1 MHRESRM
8 PKIGALLLLLAV
20 GLLRAE
26 EATVA
31 APPSTEDWVDKRE
44 KTFST
49 VWETVNESYYD
60 ATFGGVDWR
69 AVREKYHGDLA
80 AVSDNDG
87 LRRLLQRMLGELRRT
102 HFAIMPREAAVF
114 TPGERVRIGTAG
126 VEVAYVEDR
135 VAVAEIKAGFAAAR
149 QDLHPGDTIRRI
161 DNIDLGVMGDY
172 LKGAGCSPARCGFHL
187 TQFVSSR
194 LRSAVGTKVT
204 LTVCGLDGAERSIEL
219 ICEANEGPW
228 SEPMG
233 GFPSLPVEC
242 TVRHLPDR
250 IDYLHFNIFV
260 RPIMKEVKSALKSVP
275 VDGALVIDLR
285 GNIGGIS
292 IMASGISG
300 WLSDHEFSLGTMH
313 MRQGHIGFTVSPQT
327 SAFLGPVAVLIDS
340 GSASTSEI
348 MAAGLQESGRARI
361 FGEASPGAALP
372 SQMKTLPT
380 GDLLQYAVAD
390 VQTPKG
396 VLIEGRGVTPDQA
409 VKPSLAD
416 LAAGRDPVL
425 DAAQQWLKAVR
436 RHPASPPAG
445 QPQNQE

>member
-8 PKIGALLLLLAV
+8 PKIGALLLLLGV

-26 EATVA
+26 EAPAA
-31 APPSTEDWVDKRE
+31 APPPADDWVDKRE
-44 KTFST
+44 KTFAT

-60 ATFGGVDWR
+60 ATFGGVDWL

-80 AVSDNDG
+80 AVADNDG

-114 TPGERVRIGTAG
+114 TPGERVRIGTTG
-126 VEVAYVEDR
+126 VEVAYVENV
-135 VAVAEIKAGFAAAR
+135 VAIAGIKAGSAAAHL
-149 QDLHPGDTIRRI
+149 DLHPGDTIRRI
-161 DNIDLGVMGDY
+161 DDRDIGVMGDY
-172 LKGAGCSPARCGFHL
+172 LKQAGCSPARCGLYL
-187 TQFVSSR
+187 TQFISSR

-204 LTVCGLDGAERSIEL
+204 LTVRGLDGAERSVEL
-219 ICEANEGPW
+219 TCEANEGPW

-233 GFPSLPVEC
+233 DFPSMPVEC

-250 IDYLHFNIFV
+250 IDYLHFNIFA
-260 RPIMKEVKSALKSVP
+260 RPIMKEVKSTLKSVP

-285 GNIGGIS
+285 GNPGGIS

-300 WLSDHEFSLGTMH
+300 WLSDHVFSMGTMH
-313 MRQGHIGFTVSPQT
+313 MRQGHIGYTVSPQT

-425 DAAQQWLKAVR
+425 DAAQQWLEAVR
-436 RHPASPPAG
+436 RHPAPSPTG
-445 QPQNQE
+445 QPRNQK